1 MQRHALAATLALTLP
16 APALA
21 ETMPL
26 IAESCVSCHGQE
38 GAGQGTILPIAGYDR
53 AQFLEVWEAF
63 RNDERP
69 ATIMNRI
76 APGFTDDEVQTLADY
91 FASLD

>member
-1 MQRHALAATLALTLP
+1 MRRNALAATLALTLP

-26 IAESCVSCHGQE
+26 IAESCASCHGQE
-38 GAGQGTILPIAGYDR
+38 GAGQGAILPIAGYDR
-53 AQFLEVWEAF
+53 EQFVKVWEAF